1 METMLEIEEEISDYE
16 LERGKPMPSLAHAM
30 TQLKLSLLISEYS
43 DYVPLPELS
52 LDLQGF
58 KPVPDIAVFLKST
71 IQGRKDSLRISEP
84 PLLAIEILSP
94 KQALSDLFAKSDEYL
109 THGVEEVWVIIPEIQ
124 SITVCKRLSGQQTF
138 ISGDVRHGSTGIV
151 VNIEKLFTA

>member
-1 METMLEIEEEISDYE
+1 METMLETEEEISDYE
-16 LERGKPMPSLAHAM
+16 LERGKPMPSFAHAM
-30 TQLKLSLLISEYS
+30 TQRQLTLLLAEYQ
-43 DYVPLPELS
+43 DFLALPELS

-58 KPVPDIAVFLKST
+58 KPVPDIAVYLKSR
-71 IQGRKDSLRISEP
+71 IQGRKDSLRISDP

-124 SITVCKRLSGQQTF
+124 TITVCKRLGGQQTF
-138 ISGDVRHGSTGIV
+138 ISGEVRHGSTGIV
-151 VNIEKLFTA
+151 VNIEKLFAA